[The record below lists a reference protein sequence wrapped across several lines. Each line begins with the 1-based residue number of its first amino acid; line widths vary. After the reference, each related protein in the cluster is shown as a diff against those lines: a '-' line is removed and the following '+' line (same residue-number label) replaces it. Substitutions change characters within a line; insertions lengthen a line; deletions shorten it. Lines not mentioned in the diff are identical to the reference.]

1 MKKFIAIVL
10 AVLVLCLAGCGGKD
24 QTVNVIDVE
33 AVYSSMESV
42 LPEMLPM
49 DEAMMLNFCG
59 IEAEMCE
66 QVAVAVCFD
75 GLRADEVWLIEAKDA
90 DALEDL
96 EALAKSR
103 LERKGEESIT
113 YSPEQYEV
121 VQKAEVLTAGN
132 YLAVLVSPDVDAL
145 ADIFSLRF
153 RSSSQRKFLIHST
166 VRERGFR

>member
-59 IEAEMCE
+59 IKAEQCK
-66 QVAVAVCFD
+66 QVVVAVCSD
-75 GLRADEVWLIEAKDA
+75 GLRADEVWLIEAA
-90 DALEDL
+90 DEAAL
-96 EALAKSR
+96 EALKGLADGR
-103 LERKGEESIT
+103 LTRKGEESIT

-121 VQKAEVLTAGN
+121 VKKAEVITAGN

-145 ADIFSLRF
+145 VKIFN
-153 RSSSQRKFLIHST
+153 
-166 VRERGFR
+166 EAAN

>member
-1 MKKFIAIVL
+1 MKRFVAL
-10 AVLVLCLAGCGGKD
+10 ALALMLLCALAGCGAKD
-24 QTVNVIDVE
+24 SGSDVQMDVQS
-33 AVYSSMESV
+33 VYDSMASV
-42 LPEMLPM
+42 MPEMLVM
-49 DEAMMLNFCG
+49 DEMMMLNFCG

-145 ADIFSLRF
+145 VEIWEQAAN
-153 RSSSQRKFLIHST
+153 
-166 VRERGFR
+166 

>member
-1 MKKFIAIVL
+1 MKKYIALLL
-10 AVLVLCLAGCGGKD
+10 AVLMLCLVGCGNKT
-24 QTVNVIDVE
+24 QDVSMDVKS
-33 AVYSSMESV
+33 VYESMEST

-59 IEAEMCE
+59 IKAEQCN
-66 QVAVAVCFD
+66 QVVVAVCSD

-90 DALEDL
+90 DTLKQL
-96 EALAKSR
+96 QTLAQSR

-132 YLAVLVSPDVDAL
+132 YLAVLVSPDVDQLVEIWNQA
-145 ADIFSLRF
+145 AN
-153 RSSSQRKFLIHST
+153 
-166 VRERGFR
+166 

>member
-42 LPEMLPM
+42 LLEMLPM
-49 DEAMMLNFCG
+49 VEAMMLNFCG
-59 IEAEMCE
+59 IKAEQCK
-66 QVAVAVCFD
+66 QVVVAVCSD
-75 GLRADEVWLIEAKDA
+75 GLRADEVWLIEAA
-90 DALEDL
+90 DEAAL
-96 EALAKSR
+96 EALKGLADGR
-103 LERKGEESIT
+103 LTRKGEESIT

-121 VQKAEVLTAGN
+121 VKKAEVITAGN

-145 ADIFSLRF
+145 VKIFN
-153 RSSSQRKFLIHST
+153 
-166 VRERGFR
+166 EAAN